1 MQQQPFDAYAENYDA
16 HFTHTS
22 IGRMQRG
29 FVIGWLAAY
38 LRLPKNIL
46 EINCGTGEDAL
57 QLALLGHSVIAT
69 DASEKM
75 IEAAQQKHFRNQISD
90 IRFECANFNSLKEK
104 FNVQKFDLIF
114 SNFGGLNCAD
124 ETELKKLSSDFAAL
138 LNENGKLFFVIMG
151 SACKWEQLYFLLKG
165 NLEKAFRRKS
175 RVGVHTK
182 ISEVPFNTYYYSP
195 YKMKIIFGEHF
206 DLEFKRPVGLFI
218 PPSYLQPFFE
228 NKLWFLK
235 ILGLLDYAFTNF
247 SFLAN
252 WGDHYV
258 IVLNKK

>member
-1 MQQQPFDAYAENYDA
+1 MQPQPFDAYAKNYDA
-16 HFTHTS
+16 NFTYTS

-29 FVIGWLAAY
+29 FVIGWLARY
-38 LRLPKNIL
+38 LTSPKKIL

-75 IEAAQQKHFRNQISD
+75 IEEARQKKFRNQISD

-104 FNVQKFDLIF
+104 FNSNKFDLIF

-124 ETELKKLSSDFAAL
+124 KVELKKLSADFAAL

-165 NLEKAFRRKS
+165 NIEKAFRRKS
-175 RVGVHTK
+175 SAGIRTQ
-182 ISEVPFNTYYYSP
+182 ISDVTFNTHYYSP
-195 YKMKIIFGEHF
+195 SEMKTIFGENF
-206 DLEFKRPVGLFI
+206 DLEFKRAVGLFV
-218 PPSYLQPFFE
+218 PPSYLQQFFE
-228 NKLWFLK
+228 NKLWLLK
-235 ILGLLDYAFTNF
+235 ILGLFDYAFTNF